1 MRGTTPAGPALR
13 LRPAPS
19 PQRAG
24 RWLQH
29 RPRRGRLRGRHGG
42 EGGGDGAEGTVR
54 EGKAEGTAEGTSG
67 PCPPE
72 PMRFS
77 GFPPS
82 GLRVLSLPGSR
93 LGAGLLGDAPSPGVK
108 LLCSLRR
115 ASSNKVWQGCE
126 LLRWLLAGRDVSGV
140 EGEGIKTN
148 KLFLDRDDHKES
160 SSSCI
165 FPLSYNAE
173 NYELPGTLK
182 TSFLIVFYLC
192 NISCSCWG
200 DLVKQLEW

>member
-1 MRGTTPAGPALR
+1 MEVRAAGTGLRGRCG
-13 LRPAPS
+13 
-19 PQRAG
+19 
-24 RWLQH
+24 
-29 RPRRGRLRGRHGG
+29 RGRLRGRLRGLN
-42 EGGGDGAEGTVR
+42 
-54 EGKAEGTAEGTSG
+54 G

-77 GFPPS
+77 GSPPS

-93 LGAGLLGDAPSPGVK
+93 SGAGLLGDAPSPGVK

-126 LLRWLLAGRDVSGV
+126 LLRWLLAGKDVSGV

-148 KLFLDRDDHKES
+148 KLFLDRDDHTES